1 MIFGILLVEK
11 GNFFKESTDGIT
23 LNEEQFIK
31 YYADINAVLPIEKE
45 DYFVNVKI
53 IIKMVI
59 STWGLT
65 TGDEY
70 VSPERIK
77 QLETIFFEKVRQRT
91 FTKESESKTILET
104 TKYYDIDG

>member
-1 MIFGILLVEK
+1 
-11 GNFFKESTDGIT
+11 
-23 LNEEQFIK
+23 
-31 YYADINAVLPIEKE
+31 
-45 DYFVNVKI
+45 
-53 IIKMVI
+53 MVI

>member
-65 TGDEY
+65 TWDEY

-77 QLETIFFEKVRQRT
+77 
-91 FTKESESKTILET
+91 
-104 TKYYDIDG
+104 

>member
-1 MIFGILLVEK
+1 
-11 GNFFKESTDGIT
+11 

-77 QLETIFFEKVRQRT
+77 
-91 FTKESESKTILET
+91 
-104 TKYYDIDG
+104 